1 MSWVAYLFN
10 PAQAT
15 RTSFAPSN
23 DQQPPIFS
31 NVQDYEDGSNNT
43 YGEGQ
48 AGKHA
53 QSMEEE
59 EEEYPRH
66 PYWQVS
72 QHPIAQDPSALAK
85 SVMN

>member
-23 DQQPPIFS
+23 DRQSPAFS
-31 NVQDYEDGSNNT
+31 DVQDYKDGSNSM
-43 YGEGQ
+43 YKERQ
-48 AGKHA
+48 AGEYA
-53 QSMEEE
+53 QSMEEEE

-72 QHPIAQDPSALAK
+72 QLRTA
-85 SVMN
+85 

>member
-1 MSWVAYLFN
+1 MSWVANLFN

-23 DQQPPIFS
+23 DGQPPVFS
-31 NVQDYEDGSNNT
+31 NVQDYEYESNST
-43 YGEGQ
+43 YRQRRAGEF
-48 AGKHA
+48 A

-72 QHPIAQDPSALAK
+72 QRWIA
-85 SVMN
+85 